1 MAETAHT
8 AWYRQGTV
16 SVTNGS
22 TVVNGDGTRW
32 LTAGINPGAAFR
44 VDARGDY
51 ACEVASVES
60 DTKIILVKPYY
71 GQSANGQTYSIDRNH
86 QSTLPADLSSRLS
99 KAMGNW
105 EARYDLDMKEIT
117 GKSAYEVAV
126 ENGYIGTKAQWLES
140 LKATGELTSMKE
152 LVEAVL
158 MHNSGAHNALCR
170 GKNLGV
176 FSDAQSAAI
185 RAGTF
190 AATTGGVY
198 ADIYPNDYWVFSN
211 VPYSYLNE
219 NDEETSSTYSGT
231 MRVAD
236 LDYYLRAGDTDL
248 TTHHVVVVPDANM
261 FTAPMNATNTTE
273 GGYVGSKMRTVYLRR
288 AEAIFKACFG
298 ENHVLKHREFLVN
311 AVKDGRGSNSIW
323 CDSTVELMD
332 ERMVYGATQFDSATP
347 DGSVDPWGTFMMY
360 SVSCKQLNLFRHRP
374 DLISNRQWYWL
385 RNVVSAACFALVLY
399 SGHCNCNHASNA
411 GGGVRPAAL
420 IY

>member
-1 MAETAHT
+1 M
-8 AWYRQGTV
+8 YSLVSGNGTKF
-16 SVTNGS
+16 
-22 TVVNGDGTRW
+22 
-32 LTAGINPGAAFR
+32 LTAGINAGATLR
-44 VDARGDY
+44 LDARGDY
-51 ACEVASVES
+51 ALEVDRVVS
-60 DTKIILVKPYY
+60 DTEIQLVKPYV
-71 GQSANGQTYSIDRNH
+71 GQSANNQAYSIDRNH
-86 QSTLPADLSSRLS
+86 QSTLPADLSARLA

-105 EARYDLDMKEIT
+105 EERYDTDMQTIT
-117 GKSAYEVAV
+117 GKSAFEIAV
-126 ENGYIGTKAQWLES
+126 ENGYTGTKEQWLES
-140 LKATGELTSMKE
+140 LKATDEFRALKN
-152 LVEAVL
+152 LVDPLLV
-158 MHNSGAHNALCR
+158 HNAGAHNAMYR
-170 GKNLGV
+170 GNNLGV

-190 AATTGGVY
+190 GGIYGGVY
-198 ADIYPNDYWVFSN
+198 ADVYPGDHWVFSN
-211 VPYSYLNE
+211 IPYNYVDE
-219 NDEETSSTYSGT
+219 NDEEKSSTYSGT

-248 TTHHVVVVPDANM
+248 TAHHVVVVPDAPM
-261 FTAPMNATNTTE
+261 FNAPMNAENKTE

-311 AVKDGRGSNSIW
+311 AVKDGRASNSVW
-323 CDSTVELMD
+323 CDSVVELMD
-332 ERMVYGATQFDSATP
+332 ERMVYGATQFDSSTP

-385 RNVVSAACFALVLY
+385 RNVVSAACFAGVRDGGDCNY
-399 SGHCNCNHASNA
+399 SAASNS